1 MGGQGFTEPI
11 RSGFGKV
18 QASINA
24 GNNANRVL
32 GFKGLGFVIYVRS
45 FFLGQFSN
53 TQRNT
58 PMPFGIGL
66 EVFKTEISNQMW
78 WGLCLGWCVWHF
90 AVFKYM

>member
-45 FFLGQFSN
+45 FLSRSILKHSEEHSN
-53 TQRNT
+53 AFWNWVRS
-58 PMPFGIGL
+58 F
-66 EVFKTEISNQMW
+66 
-78 WGLCLGWCVWHF
+78 
-90 AVFKYM
+90 

>member
-32 GFKGLGFVIYVRS
+32 GFRVCNIGKKLFV
-45 FFLGQFSN
+45 
-53 TQRNT
+53 
-58 PMPFGIGL
+58 
-66 EVFKTEISNQMW
+66 
-78 WGLCLGWCVWHF
+78 
-90 AVFKYM
+90 